1 MFAVSGGRE
10 STESREGSA
19 SSGAPPRQ
27 RETPCRAPT
36 TQRGRD
42 TRDKLLAAAREIFSR
57 VAFAHVRVTDITA
70 LAGVASGT
78 FYTYFESKDEIFRE
92 IAVAVL
98 HEMEHAARR
107 DPENLERDPRRDL
120 EYATRQYFL
129 CCRRNARIARSIEE
143 QAGGD
148 RSLAGT
154 RHDVVRRGVQ
164 RIERWIRRL
173 QEQGLC
179 DPDIET
185 RHTAL
190 ALHAMNVTA
199 AYDQFVHRDEPVD
212 VDALVK
218 AVARI
223 WLRAVGL
230 ESGAAAPRT

>member
-1 MFAVSGGRE
+1 MSGIRQAVAGAAGPPAERE
-10 STESREGSA
+10 
-19 SSGAPPRQ
+19 AP
-27 RETPCRAPT
+27 CKAPAT
-36 TQRGRD
+36 RRGRD
-42 TRDKLLAAAREIFSR
+42 TRNKLLAAGRDIFSR
-57 VAFAHVRVTDITA
+57 IAYADVRVTDITG

-78 FYTYFESKDEIFRE
+78 FYTYFDSKEEIFRE
-92 IAVAVL
+92 IAAEVL

-107 DPENLERDPRRDL
+107 DPENVERDPGRDL

-148 RSLAGT
+148 RDLGRT
-154 RHDVVRRGVQ
+154 RRDVMRRGVQ

-173 QEQGLC
+173 QEQGVC
-179 DPDIET
+179 DPDVET
-185 RHTAL
+185 WHTAL

-212 VDALVK
+212 VDVLVK

-223 WLRAVGL
+223 WRRAVGL
-230 ESGAAAPRT
+230 EPSNTTQRD